1 MKIGACISADRLET
15 AARIGF
21 DYAELAV
28 TAVNSLSETQLKAL
42 QASPIPIETF
52 NCLFPGDLPL
62 IQSEDAMIRSYLY
75 PALEKVASVG
85 GKLVVFGSGGARR
98 IPEGYPY
105 REALKRMVHVVRL
118 IGDAAKAYRLT
129 VAIEPLR
136 FEETNFIHTLAEGA
150 ALAAA
155 ADHPN
160 IGLLLDTFH
169 FRSNHEP
176 VSQIGLIGGIDH
188 VHIASLRRAAPAAE
202 ELPVYQEVFDQLK
215 ATGYKGRVSIE
226 CGYQDFET
234 EAAEGL
240 KVLRQLQLA

>member
-1 MKIGACISADRLET
+1 MKIGACISVDRLET

-42 QASPIPIETF
+42 KASPIPIETF

-62 IQSEDAMIRSYLY
+62 IQSEDAQIRSYLN
-75 PALEKVASVG
+75 PAFEKLASIG

-118 IGDAAKAYRLT
+118 IGDAAKEYRLT
-129 VAIEPLR
+129 VVIEPLR

-160 IGLLLDTFH
+160 VGLLLDTFH
-169 FRSNHEP
+169 FWSNHEP
-176 VSQIGLIGGIDH
+176 VSQIGLIRDIDH
-188 VHIASLRRAAPAAE
+188 VHIASIHRTAPEVE

-215 ATGYKGRVSIE
+215 ASGYEGRMSIE
-226 CGYQDFET
+226 CSYKDFET
-234 EAAEGL
+234 EAARGL
-240 KVLRQLQLA
+240 NVLRKL

>member
-1 MKIGACISADRLET
+1 MKIGACISVDRLET
-15 AARIGF
+15 AAGIGF

-28 TAVNSLSETQLKAL
+28 TAVNSLSEVQLKAL
-42 QASPIPIETF
+42 QSSPIPIETF

-62 IQSEDAMIRSYLY
+62 IKSEDALIRSYLN
-75 PALEKVASVG
+75 PAFEKLASIG

-98 IPEGYPY
+98 IPEGCPY
-105 REALKRMVHVVRL
+105 REALKRMVHIVRL
-118 IGDAAKAYRLT
+118 IGDAAKEYRLK

-160 IGLLLDTFH
+160 VGLLLDTFH
-169 FRSNHEP
+169 FRSNREP
-176 VSQIGLIGGIDH
+176 VSQIGLIRDIDH
-188 VHIASLRRAAPAAE
+188 VHIASLRRTAPVVE
-202 ELPVYQEVFDQLK
+202 ELPVYREVFDQLK
-215 ATGYKGRVSIE
+215 ASGYEGRISIE
-226 CGYQDFET
+226 CGYQDFEA

-240 KVLRQLQLA
+240 KVLRQL

>member
-98 IPEGYPY
+98 TRVRNARRITNGASFGCPVPADSPDAPNRCSARSARATAAAIPNTVSATDS
-105 REALKRMVHVVRL
+105 ALPVKSSRSPRTSSNSSSS
-118 IGDAAKAYRLT
+118 AKAPPCPSPR
-129 VAIEPLR
+129 P
-136 FEETNFIHTLAEGA
+136 
-150 ALAAA
+150 
-155 ADHPN
+155 
-160 IGLLLDTFH
+160 
-169 FRSNHEP
+169 SN
-176 VSQIGLIGGIDH
+176 
-188 VHIASLRRAAPAAE
+188 R
-202 ELPVYQEVFDQLK
+202 
-215 ATGYKGRVSIE
+215 
-226 CGYQDFET
+226 
-234 EAAEGL
+234 
-240 KVLRQLQLA
+240 